1 MLPAGKLPLHF
12 LFLTG
17 FVVGLFAVYF
27 GRGILLNRAGML
39 DEDTLYRMKY
49 MTVDSSIL
57 FWYVLCKRCR
67 NFLVLI
73 IMATTYLG
81 WIFCGGVTVK
91 YGFSVGF
98 FLSTAVFRYG
108 IKGILL
114 GIVSIFP
121 HYLCY
126 LPAMILLLRWCEDM
140 HRSIYFY
147 HHTTGQGKKSLARQI
162 GKTGAHM
169 DRTGFRMF
177 IGMFCESCVIKRIPA
192 VFFETVLTIQHPIC
206 KIVLFIR
213 TQRYRRSDAHCLPSP
228 DRDR

>member
-12 LFLTG
+12 LFLT
-17 FVVGLFAVYF
+17 GLFAVYF

-147 HHTTGQGKKSLARQI
+147 HNTTGQGKKSLPGRL
-162 GKTGAHM
+162 GKLALIWIALVFGCLLECFVNPALLK
-169 DRTGFRMF
+169 GFLQ
-177 IGMFCESCVIKRIPA
+177 
-192 VFFETVLTIQHPIC
+192 FF
-206 KIVLFIR
+206 
-213 TQRYRRSDAHCLPSP
+213 
-228 DRDR
+228 

>member
-1 MLPAGKLPLHF
+1 MEQIHVACGKTPAA
-12 LFLTG
+12 LFVFDG
-17 FVVGLFAVYF
+17 ICGLFAVYF

-147 HHTTGQGKKSLARQI
+147 HHTTGKGKKAP
-162 GKTGAHM
+162 
-169 DRTGFRMF
+169 
-177 IGMFCESCVIKRIPA
+177 CPA
-192 VFFETVLTIQHPIC
+192 DWENWRSYGSHWFSDVYWNVL
-206 KIVLFIR
+206 
-213 TQRYRRSDAHCLPSP
+213 
-228 DRDR
+228 

>member
-1 MLPAGKLPLHF
+1 MKWNRSMLPAGKLPLHF

-147 HHTTGQGKKSLARQI
+147 HNTTGQGKKSR
-162 GKTGAHM
+162 
-169 DRTGFRMF
+169 
-177 IGMFCESCVIKRIPA
+177 PA
-192 VFFETVLTIQHPIC
+192 DWENWRSYGLHWSSDVYWNVL
-206 KIVLFIR
+206 
-213 TQRYRRSDAHCLPSP
+213 
-228 DRDR
+228 

>member
-147 HHTTGQGKKSLARQI
+147 HHTTGQGKKSLPGRL
-162 GKTGAHM
+162 GKLALIWIALVFG
-169 DRTGFRMF
+169 
-177 IGMFCESCVIKRIPA
+177 CLLESCVIKRIPA
-192 VFFETVLTIQHPIC
+192 VFL
-206 KIVLFIR
+206 KLF
-213 TQRYRRSDAHCLPSP
+213 
-228 DRDR
+228 

>member
-73 IMATTYLG
+73 IMATTRSL
-81 WIFCGGVTVK
+81 IHISEPTRLRR
-91 YGFSVGF
+91 FSVGF

-147 HHTTGQGKKSLARQI
+147 HHTTGQGKKSLPGRL
-162 GKTGAHM
+162 GKLALIWIALVFGCLLECFVNPALLK
-169 DRTGFRMF
+169 GFLQ
-177 IGMFCESCVIKRIPA
+177 
-192 VFFETVLTIQHPIC
+192 FF
-206 KIVLFIR
+206 
-213 TQRYRRSDAHCLPSP
+213 
-228 DRDR
+228 

>member
-1 MLPAGKLPLHF
+1 
-12 LFLTG
+12 
-17 FVVGLFAVYF
+17 
-27 GRGILLNRAGML
+27 ML

-147 HHTTGQGKKSLARQI
+147 HHTTGQGKKSLPGRL
-162 GKTGAHM
+162 GKLALIWIALVFGCLLECFVNPALLK
-169 DRTGFRMF
+169 GFL
-177 IGMFCESCVIKRIPA
+177 K
-192 VFFETVLTIQHPIC
+192 FF
-206 KIVLFIR
+206 
-213 TQRYRRSDAHCLPSP
+213 
-228 DRDR
+228 

>member
-1 MLPAGKLPLHF
+1 MLTAGKLPLRL

-17 FVVGLFAVYF
+17 FAAGLFAVYF
-27 GRGILLNRAGML
+27 GRGMLLDHKGML
-39 DEDTLYRMKY
+39 DEDMLYRMKY
-49 MTVDSSIL
+49 MTVDSRLL

-67 NFLVLI
+67 NFLVLS

-81 WIFCGGVTVK
+81 WIFCGGITVK

-98 FLSTAVFRYG
+98 FLSTAIFRYG

-126 LPAMILLLRWCEDM
+126 VPAVILLLRWCEDL

-147 HHTTGQGKKSLARQI
+147 HNMTGQGKSSLPGRLGRLALI
-162 GKTGAHM
+162 LMALIFGCLLECFVNPVLLK
-169 DRTGFRMF
+169 GFLQ
-177 IGMFCESCVIKRIPA
+177 
-192 VFFETVLTIQHPIC
+192 VF
-206 KIVLFIR
+206 
-213 TQRYRRSDAHCLPSP
+213 
-228 DRDR
+228 

>member
-1 MLPAGKLPLHF
+1 MKWNRSMLPAGKLPLHF

-147 HHTTGQGKKSLARQI
+147 HHTTGKKIPARQI

-169 DRTGFRMF
+169 DCTGLRMF

-192 VFFETVLTIQHPIC
+192 VFL
-206 KIVLFIR
+206 KLF
-213 TQRYRRSDAHCLPSP
+213 
-228 DRDR
+228 

>member
-73 IMATTYLG
+73 IMATTYLMD
-81 WIFCGGVTVK
+81 
-91 YGFSVGF
+91 
-98 FLSTAVFRYG
+98 FL
-108 IKGILL
+108 
-114 GIVSIFP
+114 
-121 HYLCY
+121 
-126 LPAMILLLRWCEDM
+126 
-140 HRSIYFY
+140 
-147 HHTTGQGKKSLARQI
+147 
-162 GKTGAHM
+162 
-169 DRTGFRMF
+169 
-177 IGMFCESCVIKRIPA
+177 
-192 VFFETVLTIQHPIC
+192 
-206 KIVLFIR
+206 
-213 TQRYRRSDAHCLPSP
+213 RRSHRKIRILCGLFSEYGSV
-228 DRDR
+228 

>member
-1 MLPAGKLPLHF
+1 MEQIHVACGKTPAALLVFDGI
-12 LFLTG
+12 
-17 FVVGLFAVYF
+17 VVGLFAVYF

-147 HHTTGQGKKSLARQI
+147 HHTTGQGKKSLPGRL
-162 GKTGAHM
+162 GKLALIWIALVFGCLLECFVNPALLK
-169 DRTGFRMF
+169 GFLQ
-177 IGMFCESCVIKRIPA
+177 
-192 VFFETVLTIQHPIC
+192 FF
-206 KIVLFIR
+206 
-213 TQRYRRSDAHCLPSP
+213 
-228 DRDR
+228 

>member
-140 HRSIYFY
+140 
-147 HHTTGQGKKSLARQI
+147 QI

-192 VFFETVLTIQHPIC
+192 VFL
-206 KIVLFIR
+206 KLF
-213 TQRYRRSDAHCLPSP
+213 
-228 DRDR
+228 

>member
-140 HRSIYFY
+140 HRSIYS
-147 HHTTGQGKKSLARQI
+147 HNRAGKKIPARQI

-192 VFFETVLTIQHPIC
+192 VFL
-206 KIVLFIR
+206 KLF
-213 TQRYRRSDAHCLPSP
+213 
-228 DRDR
+228 

>member
-1 MLPAGKLPLHF
+1 
-12 LFLTG
+12 
-17 FVVGLFAVYF
+17 
-27 GRGILLNRAGML
+27 ML

-140 HRSIYFY
+140 HRVFIFTITQPGREKIPHPADS
-147 HHTTGQGKKSLARQI
+147 S
-162 GKTGAHM
+162 GAHM

-192 VFFETVLTIQHPIC
+192 VFL
-206 KIVLFIR
+206 KLF
-213 TQRYRRSDAHCLPSP
+213 
-228 DRDR
+228 

>member
-126 LPAMILLLRWCEDM
+126 LPAMILLL
-140 HRSIYFY
+140 
-147 HHTTGQGKKSLARQI
+147 
-162 GKTGAHM
+162 
-169 DRTGFRMF
+169 
-177 IGMFCESCVIKRIPA
+177 
-192 VFFETVLTIQHPIC
+192 
-206 KIVLFIR
+206 
-213 TQRYRRSDAHCLPSP
+213 
-228 DRDR
+228 

>member
-1 MLPAGKLPLHF
+1 
-12 LFLTG
+12 
-17 FVVGLFAVYF
+17 
-27 GRGILLNRAGML
+27 ML

-114 GIVSIFP
+114 DREHLSPLSV
-121 HYLCY
+121 
-126 LPAMILLLRWCEDM
+126 LPAGYDP
-140 HRSIYFY
+140 
-147 HHTTGQGKKSLARQI
+147 
-162 GKTGAHM
+162 
-169 DRTGFRMF
+169 
-177 IGMFCESCVIKRIPA
+177 V
-192 VFFETVLTIQHPIC
+192 
-206 KIVLFIR
+206 
-213 TQRYRRSDAHCLPSP
+213 TQMV
-228 DRDR
+228 

>member
-1 MLPAGKLPLHF
+1 MKWNRSMLPAGKLPLHF

-147 HHTTGQGKKSLARQI
+147 HHTTGQGKKSLPGRL
-162 GKTGAHM
+162 GKLAL
-169 DRTGFRMF
+169 
-177 IGMFCESCVIKRIPA
+177 IW
-192 VFFETVLTIQHPIC
+192 
-206 KIVLFIR
+206 IVLVFG
-213 TQRYRRSDAHCLPSP
+213 CLLECFVNPALLKGFLQFF
-228 DRDR
+228 

>member
-1 MLPAGKLPLHF
+1 MKWNRSMLPAGKLPLHF

-98 FLSTAVFRYG
+98 FLS
-108 IKGILL
+108 KGILL

-147 HHTTGQGKKSLARQI
+147 HHTTGQGKKSLPGRL
-162 GKTGAHM
+162 GKLALIWIALVFGCLLECFVNPALLK
-169 DRTGFRMF
+169 GFLQ
-177 IGMFCESCVIKRIPA
+177 
-192 VFFETVLTIQHPIC
+192 FF
-206 KIVLFIR
+206 
-213 TQRYRRSDAHCLPSP
+213 
-228 DRDR
+228 

>member
-140 HRSIYFY
+140 HRV
-147 HHTTGQGKKSLARQI
+147 
-162 GKTGAHM
+162 
-169 DRTGFRMF
+169 F
-177 IGMFCESCVIKRIPA
+177 IFTITQPGREKNPCPA
-192 VFFETVLTIQHPIC
+192 DWENWRSYGSHWFSDVYWNVL
-206 KIVLFIR
+206 
-213 TQRYRRSDAHCLPSP
+213 
-228 DRDR
+228 

>member
-140 HRSIYFY
+140 HRSIYF
-147 HHTTGQGKKSLARQI
+147 TIIQPGREKNP
-162 GKTGAHM
+162 
-169 DRTGFRMF
+169 
-177 IGMFCESCVIKRIPA
+177 CPA
-192 VFFETVLTIQHPIC
+192 DWENWRSYGLHWSSDVYWNVL
-206 KIVLFIR
+206 
-213 TQRYRRSDAHCLPSP
+213 
-228 DRDR
+228 

>member
-114 GIVSIFP
+114 GIVS
-121 HYLCY
+121 
-126 LPAMILLLRWCEDM
+126 RWCEDL

-147 HHTTGQGKKSLARQI
+147 HHTTGQGKKSLPGRL
-162 GKTGAHM
+162 GKLALIWIALVFGCLLECFVNPALLK
-169 DRTGFRMF
+169 GFLQ
-177 IGMFCESCVIKRIPA
+177 
-192 VFFETVLTIQHPIC
+192 FF
-206 KIVLFIR
+206 
-213 TQRYRRSDAHCLPSP
+213 
-228 DRDR
+228 